1 MPELNYL
8 AIAVAAVAVFVVST
22 VYYIALTDRLK
33 QLSAAYADADARP
46 AAWRVAIEIARSF
59 VVGAV
64 VAGFVSLIG
73 VADLAG
79 AVQLALALW
88 VGFPV
93 VLLTGSVIWERVPPM
108 LAAIHAGDWLF
119 KLLMIAAVVTL
130 WR

>member
-22 VYYIALTDRLK
+22 VYYIGFTDRLK
-33 QLSAAYADADARP
+33 RLSAAYADADARP
-46 AAWRVAIEIARSF
+46 AVWRVAIEILRSL

-64 VAGFVSLIG
+64 VSGLVSLIG

-88 VGFPV
+88 IGFPV
-93 VLLTGSVIWERVPPM
+93 VLLTGSVIWERVPPRV
-108 LAAIHAGDWLF
+108 AAIHAGDWLL
-119 KLLMIAAVVTL
+119 KLLMIGVIVTV